1 MHRGLFVKRFI
12 YIGKSANMKKKMTFE
27 HILGMKDSITDS
39 LKA

>member
-12 YIGKSANMKKKMTFE
+12 SIGKSANMKKKMTFE